1 MADIDIE
8 TTISD
13 VKLFLEKLRLD
24 LPEIFSAPAQEEKQQ
39 KDMPAAPVSGKVL
52 YCGKLLNCTITLSDK
67 IKEPILIEE
76 NGELKIIINNPK
88 ENLPALVE
96 KWIRQ
101 QAKIIL
107 TKKIKETAEKM
118 GVNFNNIFI
127 KDQKTLWAS
136 CSSKNNLNFSYR
148 ILKTPPVVQDYL
160 IVHELAHLIHFN
172 HSAEF
177 WAEVA
182 KYVPDYKEQRKW
194 LNANR
199 YAVMAQTDIKYIA
212 PQEDKADA

>member
-24 LPEIFSAPAQEEKQQ
+24 LPEVFSSPVQEEKQE
-39 KDMPAAPVSGKVL
+39 KDTSFAPAAGKVL

-67 IKEPILIEE
+67 IKEPIIIEE
-76 NGELKIIINNPK
+76 NGELKIIINNPS
-88 ENLPALVE
+88 ENLPALAE
-96 KWIRQ
+96 KWIRE

-107 TKKIKETAEKM
+107 PKKIKETAEKM
-118 GVNFNNIFI
+118 SVNFNNIFI

-182 KYVPDYKEQRKW
+182 KYVPDYKQQRKW

-199 YAVMAQTDIKYIA
+199 YAVMADSDIKYT
-212 PQEDKADA
+212 PQEDKQDA